1 MLKKTAIGT
10 TLDEL
15 ERHWMP
21 FTSIRDFRQRR
32 NSIVW
37 YDNNGVGTE
46 FDVNR
51 SCAGMA
57 EGCDHRGVTA
67 RRPAE
72 LTESLIRACAAQA
85 RVMRRAV
92 DLRPHGSAP
101 PANCA
106 DSGIP

>member
-1 MLKKTAIGT
+1 
-10 TLDEL
+10 
-15 ERHWMP
+15 MP
-21 FTSIRDFRQRR
+21 FTFIRDFKRR
-32 NSIVW
+32 RISIVW
-37 YDNNGVGTE
+37 YDSNGVGTE

-51 SCAGMA
+51 SCAGIA
-57 EGCDHRGVTA
+57 EGCDRRGVTA

-92 DLRPHGSAP
+92 DLHSHGSAP
-101 PANCA
+101 PANSA